1 MLFIYLGGGG
11 YIKFLYKIYEVFNN
25 SRQFETLIDSQWAVQ
40 WQLYIYIYS
49 LLVFNSVR
57 KMILTTTHEHIW
69 HGILS
74 QTYA

>member
-40 WQLYIYIYS
+40 WQLYIY
-49 LLVFNSVR
+49 L
-57 KMILTTTHEHIW
+57 
-69 HGILS
+69 
-74 QTYA
+74 